1 MTTSVP
7 VIFISGPT
15 IAASKWLNYLVTVS
29 NILISLATDDMNI
42 VLKPREVITPFKW
55 TIGVGLTALLVSC
68 GGGGGG
74 SSNDRVLAPDTKAP
88 PTYVTKDYTISM
100 SEASVKRISNGDAV
114 DVDTSGIE
122 GSGTVV
128 VSQ

>member
-1 MTTSVP
+1 MTHCR
-7 VIFISGPT
+7 
-15 IAASKWLNYLVTVS
+15 L
-29 NILISLATDDMNI
+29 ILSL
-42 VLKPREVITPFKW
+42 
-55 TIGVGLTALLVSC
+55 GLTALLASC
-68 GGGGGG
+68 GGGSGGG
-74 SSNDRVLAPDTKAP
+74 NELILAPPETPAP

>member
-1 MTTSVP
+1 MTRCR
-7 VIFISGPT
+7 
-15 IAASKWLNYLVTVS
+15 L
-29 NILISLATDDMNI
+29 ILSL
-42 VLKPREVITPFKW
+42 
-55 TIGVGLTALLVSC
+55 GLTALLASC
-68 GGGGGG
+68 GGGSGG
-74 SSNDRVLAPDTKAP
+74 NEPILASPETPAP

>member
-1 MTTSVP
+1 MTHCR
-7 VIFISGPT
+7 
-15 IAASKWLNYLVTVS
+15 L
-29 NILISLATDDMNI
+29 ILSL
-42 VLKPREVITPFKW
+42 
-55 TIGVGLTALLVSC
+55 GLTALLLSC

-74 SSNDRVLAPDTKAP
+74 SSNDPVLAPDTKAP

-122 GSGTVV
+122 GRGTVV
-128 VSQ
+128 VLQ